1 MTAEALLA
9 FKVNLAEVVNE
20 IHRIAEEIEL
30 TGGSEEDLRV
40 NVEKLLDQKVWSVLG
55 APKPR
60 YEFPIKGVEG
70 AVVKHYRLDALYGLA
85 IFEYKKP
92 GALGRP
98 KNRDEA
104 VKKVKDERIP
114 ALLQDRKIRE
124 VIEGIK
130 GRGLT
135 PRVAGVTLDG
145 YNVVSVDCLS
155 DEVLP
160 AALPTRDSPHSTVLI
175 EYDIKSVL

>member
-1 MTAEALLA
+1 
-9 FKVNLAEVVNE
+9 
-20 IHRIAEEIEL
+20 
-30 TGGSEEDLRV
+30 V
-40 NVEKLLDQKVWSVLG
+40 NVEKLLDQKVWGVLG

-60 YEFPIKGVEG
+60 CELPVKGVRG

-85 IFEYKKP
+85 VLEHKRP

-98 KNRDEA
+98 KDRGEA
-104 VKKVKDERIP
+104 VKKVKDEHIP
-114 ALLQDRKIRE
+114 ALLQDRKVKE
-124 VIEGIK
+124 VTEGIK

-145 YNVVSVDCLS
+145 FNVVSVDCLS

-160 AALPTRDSPHSTVLI
+160 AALLTRDSPHSTVLV